1 MGGRRRRGGEWVGR
15 EGEERRRGKW
25 VGGEGEEGSG
35 WEGRELSNLVA
46 SNSDPLHQQEKK
58 KAQTQSVHA
67 CMYLYL

>member
-1 MGGRRRRGGEWVGR
+1 MGGRRRRGEEESGWEEKERRGVGER
-15 EGEERRRGKW
+15 RGEEK
-25 VGGEGEEGSG
+25 SG